1 MDKSVAIITGGA
13 RGIGE
18 ATAKLFAEKG
28 YTVIV
33 MDIIESNVCTEING
47 NGRECIFIKCDV
59 SKEEQVKQAVTKVM
73 NRFGKIDALL
83 NIAGIVLVKPV
94 DEITWDE
101 FRKVVDV
108 NIGGT
113 FLTIKHVVPV
123 MKKQNHGV
131 IVNMASVS
139 GHVGQ
144 VRHSLYGTTKGGIL
158 AMTRALAWELAP
170 YNIRVNSV
178 SPGSVDT
185 QMLRDDVA
193 GEAERLKISYNEIK
207 KQREAEQA
215 FGKWADPKEI
225 AEAIY
230 FLASESASFVNG
242 ADLLVDGGWVAK

>member
-1 MDKSVAIITGGA
+1 MDKRVALITGGA

-28 YTVIV
+28 YAVIV
-33 MDIIESNVCTEING
+33 MDVIETNVCTKISDDH
-47 NGRECIFIKCDV
+47 RECLFIKCDV
-59 SKEEQVKQAVTKVM
+59 SEEEQVKQAVSKVM
-73 NRFGKIDALL
+73 DRFGRIDALL

-94 DEITWDE
+94 EEITWDE

-193 GEAERLKISYNEIK
+193 GEAERLKMSYKEIK
-207 KQREAEQA
+207 RQREAEQA

-230 FLASESASFVNG
+230 FLASDSASFVNG

>member
-1 MDKSVAIITGGA
+1 MNNRVALITGGA

-33 MDIIESNVCTEING
+33 MDIIESNVCAEIND

-59 SKEEQVKQAVTKVM
+59 SKEEQVKQAVAKVM
-73 NRFGKIDALL
+73 NQFGRIDALL

-144 VRHSLYGTTKGGIL
+144 VRHSMYGTTKGGIL

-193 GEAERLKISYNEIK
+193 GEAERLRMSYNEIK
-207 KQREAEQA
+207 RQREAEQA

>member
-1 MDKSVAIITGGA
+1 MDKRVAIITGGA

-33 MDIIESNVCTEING
+33 MDIIESNVCAEING

-59 SKEEQVKQAVTKVM
+59 SKEEQVKQAVAKVM
-73 NRFGKIDALL
+73 NQFGRIDALL

-101 FRKVVDV
+101 FRKVVDI

-193 GEAERLKISYNEIK
+193 GEAERLRMSYNEIK
-207 KQREAEQA
+207 RQREAEQA

>member
-83 NIAGIVLVKPV
+83 NIVGIVLVKPV

-113 FLTIKHVVPV
+113 FLTIK
-123 MKKQNHGV
+123 
-131 IVNMASVS
+131 
-139 GHVGQ
+139 
-144 VRHSLYGTTKGGIL
+144 
-158 AMTRALAWELAP
+158 
-170 YNIRVNSV
+170 
-178 SPGSVDT
+178 
-185 QMLRDDVA
+185 
-193 GEAERLKISYNEIK
+193 
-207 KQREAEQA
+207 
-215 FGKWADPKEI
+215 
-225 AEAIY
+225 
-230 FLASESASFVNG
+230 
-242 ADLLVDGGWVAK
+242 

>member
-1 MDKSVAIITGGA
+1 MDKRIAIITGGA

-33 MDIIESNVCTEING
+33 LDIIESNVCAEING
-47 NGRECIFIKCDV
+47 NGGECIFIKCDV
-59 SKEEQVKQAVTKVM
+59 SKEEQVKQAVEKVM
-73 NRFGKIDALL
+73 NQFGRIDALL

-94 DEITWDE
+94 DEIAWDE

-144 VRHSLYGTTKGGIL
+144 VRHSLYGATKGAIL

-193 GEAERLKISYNEIK
+193 GEAERLGMSYDEIK
-207 KQREAEQA
+207 RQREAEQA
-215 FGKWADPKEI
+215 FGRWANPKEI

-230 FLASESASFVNG
+230 FLASESASFVTG
-242 ADLLVDGGWVAK
+242 TDLLVDGGWVAK